1 MKCTQAPN
9 TWCVYKHTS
18 PSGKVYI
25 GITHHANPEKRWG
38 NNGNLYGKDTVFY
51 KAILKYGW
59 DNIEHEILYSNC
71 SEEEAKSLEISLI
84 AYYKELGLSYNMTI
98 GGDGHNFGKESRT
111 AEYRTKSSRK
121 YREEHP
127 DYDKE
132 QYEKHKEHKKEN
144 ARRYYRNNREKV
156 LAQKKSTTNKEKA
169 RIRAAEWRKAHP
181 NYMKEYMEK
190 YNRTKKESCQIS

>member
-59 DNIEHEILYSNC
+59 DNIEHEILHSNC
-71 SEEEAKSLEISLI
+71 SEEEAKSLEVSLI

-169 RIRAAEWRKAHP
+169 RIRAAEWRRAHP

-190 YNRTKKESCQIS
+190 YNRNKKESCQIS